1 MAPQRLTLDGG
12 SPHLQS
18 DAHTNTNI
26 PSAADDER
34 PAHTNMLLIAAVCP
48 LRIPRAVERAVR
60 VSIFPYERVFEL
72 FEQRSVDAHA
82 ELLDR
87 ALAARNDDRSV
98 IIRNALRARGAHQD
112 HAEK

>member
-1 MAPQRLTLDGG
+1 
-12 SPHLQS
+12 
-18 DAHTNTNI
+18 
-26 PSAADDER
+26 
-34 PAHTNMLLIAAVCP
+34 
-48 LRIPRAVERAVR
+48 VERAVR

-98 IIRNALRARGAHQD
+98 IIRNAPARFSIDALHV
-112 HAEK
+112 ELKK